1 MLGEREASRSH
12 ILSHISARW
21 RSQTTLAARTQ
32 RYAVLVA
39 HRRCSKTV
47 ACVQGLIR
55 QVHDPNPAPWP
66 LRLRGPRP
74 WPSEG
79 GPLKNRG
86 QPGAPE
92 ERPKLRGPAKL
103 GEEAKLRTR
112 PCGYGPGYRK
122 TPQGLLRATRV
133 AGKASTKYSGGT
145 IFRKS
150 YYFSMAEN
158 DGWRSRCVL
167 LLEKGTATPRQ
178 IEASGLTAA
187 DSRRRRA
194 NGSP

>member
-1 MLGEREASRSH
+1 MVRRSKDEGGDAH
-12 ILSHISARW
+12 CKATADSARD
-21 RSQTTLAARTQ
+21 T
-32 RYAVLVA
+32 
-39 HRRCSKTV
+39 
-47 ACVQGLIR
+47 
-55 QVHDPNPAPWP
+55 
-66 LRLRGPRP
+66 
-74 WPSEG
+74 
-79 GPLKNRG
+79 
-86 QPGAPE
+86 
-92 ERPKLRGPAKL
+92 ERPPYKLASGAA
-103 GEEAKLRTR
+103 G
-112 PCGYGPGYRK
+112 GYGPGYRK

-133 AGKASTKYSGGT
+133 AGKASTRYSGGT